1 MEKFK
6 LKYILY
12 VVAAIFS
19 VLVLYELTKSK
30 SQKVESATTPVVQKP
45 MPEKKP
51 AKKKAEVFRVKP
63 VKADISGPLHGFF
76 EVVERSYKI
85 VDRKVYVEIK
95 RLKDGFPN
103 PWKQGMELGYAEGRF
118 EPGFY
123 LEVLDADGDIVGK
136 AETSIIYDRNALETI
151 TNLNIGETA
160 SVMFDVRA
168 DSPVSFRMGS
178 SFSVHEIQQTAEQPK
193 DDISDDGKKSE
204 PQHVVTHKRSSQPV
218 IDGNNGDE
226 NEYEEGEL
234 VEEGQSDEDVTDD
247 ESGFGERSTWQKVK
261 DKSKK
266 IYRKSKEYTKNTY
279 RKAKQKVLEWL
290 ND

>member
-1 MEKFK
+1 MEKVK

-19 VLVLYELTKSK
+19 VLVFYELTKSK
-30 SQKVESATTPVVQKP
+30 GQKVDFSTTPVGQKS
-45 MPEKKP
+45 MPEKKT
-51 AKKKAEVFRVKP
+51 AKKKTEVFRVKP

-85 VDRKVYVEIK
+85 VDRKLYVEIK

-103 PWKQGMELGYAEGRF
+103 PWKQGMELGYADGRF
-118 EPGFY
+118 ELGFY
-123 LEVLDADGDIVGK
+123 IEVLDADGDIVGK

-151 TNLNIGETA
+151 TNLNIGEAA
-160 SVMFDVRA
+160 SVMFDVRS

-178 SFSVHEIQQTAEQPK
+178 SFIVHEIQQTAEQPK
-193 DDISDDGKKSE
+193 NDDWKKSE
-204 PQHVVTHKRSSQPV
+204 SQHDVTQKRSSLPV
-218 IDGNNGDE
+218 IADNNGDE
-226 NEYEEGEL
+226 DEYEEGEL
-234 VEEGQSDEDVTDD
+234 VEEEQSDDVVTDE
-247 ESGFGERSTWQKVK
+247 ESSLGERSTWQKVK

-290 ND
+290 NE